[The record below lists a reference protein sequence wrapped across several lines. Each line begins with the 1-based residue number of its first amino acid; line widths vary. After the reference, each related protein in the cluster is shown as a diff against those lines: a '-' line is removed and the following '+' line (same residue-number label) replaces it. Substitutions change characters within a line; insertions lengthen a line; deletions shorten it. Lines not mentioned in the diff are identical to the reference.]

1 MTTGEE
7 SVNKNLAYYR
17 NCFDQIKVGKNKEGG
32 KALNQPILLLSV
44 IDLITQGL
52 LNENNITVSEPLI
65 NTFKRYWSVLSSDRF
80 EEINFTIPFF
90 HLKNKTPKFW
100 HVKFSEQYT
109 GGRPYN
115 IDSLRRDVE
124 KAKIDDELFDL
135 LRDYNAKKELID
147 ILISAWFSSS
157 QKQIEDVLTINQS
170 LQDSTWNELESIE
183 SSDTDA
189 QPKVYLRKSLFRE
202 AIFRK
207 SVVHLYDYRCAFCRL
222 KVTNRSLS
230 QSIVDGAHIKP
241 FSEFYDN
248 RPDNGLS
255 LCKNHHW
262 AFDRGWLAV
271 DDRYQIIV
279 DIDLQEDSPHAR
291 LMKEFHG
298 ELILLPSS
306 EKDYPR
312 KDALQWHRKNVFT
325 LNQNGKSKRRSR
337 K

>member
-7 SVNKNLAYYR
+7 SENKNLGYYR
-17 NCFDQIKVGKNKEGG
+17 HCFSQIKVGKNKQGG
-32 KALNQPILLLSV
+32 DALNQPILLLSV

-52 LNENNITVSEPLI
+52 LNENNITVSDQLI

-80 EEINFTIPFF
+80 KEINFTIPFF

-157 QKQIEDVLTINQS
+157 QKQIEDVLIINQS
-170 LQDSTWNELESIE
+170 LQDSTWNELERIE

-222 KVTNRSLS
+222 KVTRSLS

-241 FSEFYDN
+241 FSQFYDN

-262 AFDRGWLAV
+262 AFDRGWFAI
-271 DDRYQIIV
+271 DDRYQILV
-279 DIDLQEDSPHAR
+279 ASDLQEDSPYPR
-291 LMKEFHG
+291 LMREFHG
-298 ELILLPSS
+298 EQILLPSS
-306 EKDYPR
+306 QQYYPR
-312 KDALQWHRKNVFT
+312 VDALQWHRKNVFT
-325 LNQNGKSKRRSR
+325 LQSKEVS
-337 K
+337 KK

>member
-7 SVNKNLAYYR
+7 SENKNLAYYR
-17 NCFDQIKVGKNKEGG
+17 HCFSQIKVGKNKQGG
-32 KALNQPILLLSV
+32 DALNQPILLLSV

-52 LNENNITVSEPLI
+52 LNENNITVSDRLI
-65 NTFKRYWSVLSSDRF
+65 NTFKRYWSVLNSNRF
-80 EEINFTIPFF
+80 EEIDFAIPFF

-124 KAKIDDELFDL
+124 RAKIDDELFDL

-147 ILISAWFSSS
+147 ILIYTWFSSS

-170 LQDSTWNELESIE
+170 LQDSTWNELERIE

-222 KVTNRSLS
+222 KVTRSLS

-262 AFDRGWLAV
+262 AFDRGWFAV

-279 DIDLQEDSPHAR
+279 ASDLQEDSPYPR
-291 LMKEFHG
+291 LMREFHG
-298 ELILLPSS
+298 EQILLPSL
-306 EKDYPR
+306 EQYYPR

-325 LNQNGKSKRRSR
+325 LQSKGRYRT
-337 K
+337 